1 MEAFMRL
8 QGADDSVSR
17 LSRPRYLNKYP
28 NQICIFLIHLEK
40 RLHLLPAWFARH
52 KKGIIRHRTQLF
64 LLISIILVMKI
75 SGLESGVKHQRQ
87 IKDNQISKL
96 SCAYRVQM
104 ILYLVYLVQGILIEK
119 TQPQFWYIY
128 KNDCTSFLHEII
140 ATKKIYLDN
149 QTKNTSFLLICIV
162 LVMTGLESEV
172 IRQIKSNLIWKLSC
186 TCKVLMI
193 PYLVYP
199 VQGIL

>member
-52 KKGIIRHRTQLF
+52 KKGIIRHRTQLL

-140 ATKKIYLDN
+140 ATKKIW
-149 QTKNTSFLLICIV
+149 I
-162 LVMTGLESEV
+162 
-172 IRQIKSNLIWKLSC
+172 IRQKTRLF
-186 TCKVLMI
+186 
-193 PYLVYP
+193 Y
-199 VQGIL
+199 

>member
-1 MEAFMRL
+1 MYFSLISVILVMIGLESEVTEQIKSNLIWKLSCVYRVLMIPYL
-8 QGADDSVSR
+8 VYHVQGILVNS
-17 LSRPRYLNKYP
+17 KYP
-28 NQICIFLIHLEK
+28 NQICIFLIHSEK

-52 KKGIIRHRTQLF
+52 KKGIIRHRTQLL

-140 ATKKIYLDN
+140 ATKKI
-149 QTKNTSFLLICIV
+149 
-162 LVMTGLESEV
+162 
-172 IRQIKSNLIWKLSC
+172 
-186 TCKVLMI
+186 
-193 PYLVYP
+193 
-199 VQGIL
+199 